1 MKSRMKKM
9 ANAEYAGLGDSLNR
23 YTGYIGFGS
32 TIQRVK
38 DLTAEAIRRFQFKLP
53 KACETRN

>member
-9 ANAEYAGLGDSLNR
+9 ANAEYVGLGDSLNR

-32 TIQRVK
+32 TIQRLK
-38 DLTAEAIRRFQFKLP
+38 DLTRRSHSSFSVQV
-53 KACETRN
+53 A